1 MSHGSEGGLQ
11 KKCHVLLN
19 GLKLL
24 VQVLKVAV
32 RSGLTV
38 YPTHRRKIDYLD
50 WTSADYPDGQK
61 KLSAW
66 QDL

>member
-1 MSHGSEGGLQ
+1 MTNVVFTYFLNVILTKEAIKEGFIYRVYYVKKDSE
-11 KKCHVLLN
+11 
-19 GLKLL
+19 
-24 VQVLKVAV
+24 
-32 RSGLTV
+32 
-38 YPTHRRKIDYLD
+38 HRRKIDYLD